1 MVNKLQKIK
10 NYLNLIR
17 FDKQTGTFLLLI
29 PCLWGFAFA
38 DSNNL
43 SNHLNIIIFFTIGAF
58 IMRSSG
64 CIINDIWDREIDK
77 KVARTKTR
85 PLASGEV
92 SLKEALVIFT
102 ILNLAGLYILLQ
114 LRQLTII
121 IGLCSFIFVIL
132 YPLAKRV
139 IKVPQIMLGLTF
151 NIGAIMAYAEV
162 TGVVRLEVVI
172 LYIACFFWT
181 LAYDTIYAH
190 QDKKDDLEIG
200 VKSAAL
206 TFGKDS
212 KTYIAIFYLIT
223 SICLL
228 ILGFITMKGI
238 SYFVLILAA
247 LLWWFLQIYKI
258 NLDDPKQCMKGFKN
272 NQYIGIL
279 IFIAII

>member
-1 MVNKLQKIK
+1 MLR

-17 FDKQTGTFLLLI
+17 FNKPAGTFLLLI

-38 DSNNL
+38 TNNIAE
-43 SNHLNIIIFFTIGAF
+43 HIYEIILFTLGAF

-85 PLASGEV
+85 PLASGAI
-92 SLKEALVIFT
+92 SLKEALIIFCV
-102 ILNLAGLYILLQ
+102 LSLAGLYILLQ
-114 LRQLTII
+114 LRQITII

-132 YPLAKRV
+132 YPLAKR
-139 IKVPQIMLGLTF
+139 IMKVPQIMLGLTF
-151 NIGAIMAYAEV
+151 NIGSIMAYVEV
-162 TGVVRLEVVI
+162 TGVLELEAVI

-190 QDKKDDLEIG
+190 QDKQDDLEVG

-206 TFGKDS
+206 TFGKNS
-212 KTYIAIFYLIT
+212 KKYIAIFYIIT
-223 SICLL
+223 AICLYQ
-228 ILGFITMKGI
+228 LGFITMKGME
-238 SYFVLILAA
+238 YFILILLVAI
-247 LLWWFLQIYKI
+247 LWLYQIYKI
-258 NLDDPKQCMKGFKN
+258 NLDNPKQCMDGFKN

-279 IFIAII
+279 IFIAILLG